1 MFVPAPFTKEDQ
13 CNGRSHGAHVA
24 DFPEG
29 RPRVREAHAGRGR
42 AFGGPH
48 PARRAVADF
57 AHAARGRDGPPRRR
71 RKFEQAIRKRAER
84 TIEDLEGRRARII
97 ASLEE
102 QTSRL
107 VETVVRRL
115 NLVTEDEVKELRKR
129 VAHLE
134 RRLDQLAAGKEK
146 AA

>member
-1 MFVPAPFTKEDQ
+1 MTDLL
-13 CNGRSHGAHVA
+13 A
-24 DFPEG
+24 D
-29 RPRVREAHAGRGR
+29 A
-42 AFGGPH
+42 
-48 PARRAVADF
+48 
-57 AHAARGRDGPPRRR
+57 